1 VLNAKRLLC
10 HLTQPSPNHLK
21 IKEFCQM
28 AQGDGYS
35 NGVVQYETTLN
46 ADSSSDA
53 SAAVSLITS
62 LLSQQSTLSSIT
74 NTAQVESSGSSLS
87 MTSLTVNS
95 NTAGSTTETESIKST
110 SLGQLTT
117 NVDTTGLSASDIEE
131 MKSFFEDAI
140 ASQLISQGILP
151 DSSFVT
157 VNSITNGVVDY
168 VITMFNDPSADVT
181 SIAASID
188 STLSQFSTLAAIQ
201 DSVISDSS
209 GVVEGTSV
217 TTSGELTVSGLSI
230 SSGDSAEAAT
240 YFTAALTETLTSQGV
255 LPDGAVFTVTSVGNG
270 AVQYEITL
278 SANSSTDA
286 S

>member
-1 VLNAKRLLC
+1 
-10 HLTQPSPNHLK
+10 
-21 IKEFCQM
+21 
-28 AQGDGYS
+28 
-35 NGVVQYETTLN
+35 
-46 ADSSSDA
+46 
-53 SAAVSLITS
+53 
-62 LLSQQSTLSSIT
+62 
-74 NTAQVESSGSSLS
+74 
-87 MTSLTVNS
+87 
-95 NTAGSTTETESIKST
+95 
-110 SLGQLTT
+110 LTT